1 MTRMHD
7 DPGARGRAM
16 AVQDVTGAPVT
27 VHITGFEPF
36 DGAASNA
43 SWDAVRFLPE
53 IIELVGG
60 SAIVTRELLPV
71 TSPERPRPGA
81 GLLSMRAP
89 TSSCTSDS
97 GRGPAR

>member
-60 SAIVTRELLPV
+60 SAIVT
-71 TSPERPRPGA
+71 PERPRPGA